1 MVYFRK
7 MQKAQVLN
15 SGIKRNQSFSS
26 KKILSY
32 SPRDEEEEDDDDD
45 DFGIKKRYFYEYNK
59 DAALVRVIVL

>member
-15 SGIKRNQSFSS
+15 SGIKREPILLIK

-45 DFGIKKRYFYEYNK
+45 DFGIKKRYFYEYNE
-59 DAALVRVIVL
+59 DAALVRVRA